1 MGQVDFSVYLAVLF
15 PEVDGSRAHGTLD
28 AGVGLRD
35 ADNWILIIRYGMFKF
50 RERTFSHIFQALQTH
65 QLHK

>member
-35 ADNWILIIRYGMFKF
+35 ADNCGY
-50 RERTFSHIFQALQTH
+50 
-65 QLHK
+65 